1 VSETVRYRDVY
12 IGGPDLVMP
21 VLRGHAEALTGAP
34 YRISPFFPHIGRNI
48 FDEVVNRIRAGGL
61 PGREMAQAC
70 WCALLSPPEL
80 TALLDDMYG
89 EEGLNPPC
97 LHALRDFVAAL
108 PRDCT
113 FALVAQAF

>member
-1 VSETVRYRDVY
+1 MNT
-12 IGGPDLVMP
+12 
-21 VLRGHAEALTGAP
+21 
-34 YRISPFFPHIGRNI
+34 
-48 FDEVVNRIRAGGL
+48 
-61 PGREMAQAC
+61 Q
-70 WCALLSPPEL
+70 EL